1 MKKILIGA
9 IATTICFSTSFA
21 QKLQKNNRPHHPMQT
36 AGKMKALNLST
47 NQKEQ
52 LKAARQNTNTQLAA
66 LNKNDQMTVKDFKES
81 KAAILQSQK
90 QQMAGILTEDQK
102 NQLAQNKPLSNDP
115 RGNKAGGNL
124 GKMKENLGLSDNQVT
139 QIKANREAE
148 LAKIKAIRDNSSLSK
163 SEKREQLKSIREEQ
177 KNNLSDILSLEQLI
191 KIEDAR
197 KERRAGQ

>member
-1 MKKILIGA
+1 MKKFFIGA

-47 NQKEQ
+47 SQKEQ

-115 RGNKAGGNL
+115 RGNKAGVNL

-148 LAKIKAIRDNSSLSK
+148 LAKIKAIRDNSSLSI

-177 KNNLSDILSLEQLI
+177 KNNFSDILSLEQLI

>member
-1 MKKILIGA
+1 MKKFFIGA
-9 IATTICFSTSFA
+9 IAATICFSTSFA
-21 QKLQKNNRPHHPMQT
+21 QKLQKNNRPHLPMQT

-47 NQKEQ
+47 SQKEQ

-102 NQLAQNKPLSNDP
+102 NKLAQNKPLSNDP

-148 LAKIKAIRDNSSLSK
+148 LAKIKAIRDNSSLSI
-163 SEKREQLKSIREEQ
+163 SEKREQLKSIRAEQ
-177 KNNLSDILSLEQLI
+177 KNNFSDILSLEQLI

>member
-1 MKKILIGA
+1 MKKFFIGA

-148 LAKIKAIRDNSSLSK
+148 LAKIKAVRDNSSLSK